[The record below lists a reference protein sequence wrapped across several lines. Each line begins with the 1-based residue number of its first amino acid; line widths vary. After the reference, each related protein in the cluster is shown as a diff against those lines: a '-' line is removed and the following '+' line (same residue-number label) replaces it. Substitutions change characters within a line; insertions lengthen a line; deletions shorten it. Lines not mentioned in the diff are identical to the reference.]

1 MDGGVTLGITAP
13 TREHAE
19 RLAAAI
25 REDFDVEVRS
35 GGSYT
40 VHVTPAPG
48 ATDKLVALFNAV
60 GSWLSEGGLA
70 SCDVRFGSRGLTIL
84 PATVE
89 NLGDP
94 TAFLIERSRQLEHA
108 LTSRV
113 VIEQAK
119 GVLAERHRMAVDE
132 AFQLLRQEA
141 RSTRRKIHDVAADVV
156 NGNAAV

>member
-1 MDGGVTLGITAP
+1 MDGGLALGITAP

-25 REDFDVEVRS
+25 RGDFEVDIRS

-40 VHVTPAPG
+40 VHVTPLAD
-48 ATDKLVALFNAV
+48 ATDKLVALFNAI
-60 GSWLSEGGLA
+60 GSWLSEAGLA
-70 SCDVRFGSRGLTIL
+70 SCDVRFSGRGLTIL

-94 TAFLIERSRQLEHA
+94 TAFLIERSRQLELA
-108 LTSRV
+108 LTSRI

-119 GVLAERHRMAVDE
+119 GVLAERHGMAVSE
-132 AFQLLRQEA
+132 AFELLRREA
-141 RSTRRKIHDVAADVV
+141 RSARRKIHDVDADVV